1 MDNQNQPYPENLTLY
16 EQFWMNDII
25 MSRKKKQI
33 YWKTWKTYNIK
44 QYESAKK
51 FQELVEQIRL
61 KQLIKQLIECI
72 KQYELVKKFQEL
84 VEKIRLKQLIE
95 HIKQFANDFTDLK
108 LIKAFD
114 DFKVYKYHESSTAQK
129 QNFTQ
134 RAQDFYNNPL
144 NNQVDSI
151 SKKQNFKNYKIV
163 IQNYLDRKQQL
174 INKINNL
181 KINPN
186 ININNLSEIDNNN
199 WREIKKYLTDNTSR
213 GAGNNIKFTQNEA
226 TVLRRI
232 IRFVL
237 NRADGYINDYI
248 YLSRNIELLGPHS
261 ILVAGIYDTN
271 PCIYCNN
278 HLKIK
283 GLAHCGIC
291 KRK

>member
-1 MDNQNQPYPENLTLY
+1 MNQQNQKSIHRELEL
-16 EQFWMNDII
+16 WMTDII

-33 YWKTWKTYNIK
+33 YWKTLKTHNIK
-44 QYESAKK
+44 QNELAKK
-51 FQELVEQIRL
+51 FQELAKQIRL
-61 KQLIKQLIECI
+61 KQLIECI
-72 KQYELVKKFQEL
+72 KQFKLVKKFQKL
-84 VEKIRLKQLIE
+84 AKQIRLKQLIE
-95 HIKQFANDFTDLK
+95 CIKQFANHFTDFK

-114 DFKVYKYHESSTAQK
+114 DFKVHSYHESSTAQK

-134 RAQDFYNNPL
+134 RASEFYNNPI

-151 SKKQNFKNYKIV
+151 SKKQNFENYKIV
-163 IQNYLDRKQQL
+163 TQNYLQGKQQL

-181 KINPN
+181 KINTN

-199 WREIKKYLTDNTSR
+199 WREIKKYLTRNTSR
-213 GAGNNIKFTQNEA
+213 GAGGDIEFTQNEA
-226 TVLRRI
+226 TVFRRI

-237 NRADGYINDYI
+237 NKHAGYINDYI
-248 YLSRNIELLGPHS
+248 YLCGNIELLGPHS

-278 HLKIK
+278 HPKIK